1 LVKRN
6 LSGEVVT
13 TTNDRIHVLHVDNK
27 PAFDS
32 TATELPR
39 HNDDRITFYTATTPN
54 EGLTLLS
61 NHDIDCIVSEYDMPG
76 RDGLSFLEAVRKEYP
91 SLPFIFYTNEDLE
104 TVVPEALSAGSTDYV
119 PKGSSTEHFQFLA
132 QRIIAATEQQ
142 RASDPKRIA
151 ALVRDVQSDLVQA
164 RTRDDIE
171 ASVCERLVD
180 ADPYVFAWIGGFDA
194 DTAHVTPRAS
204 AGEEAGYLDIA
215 EITVDDSTTGQG
227 PTGQAVRTRT
237 SQVVQNISADPTF
250 DLWRE
255 AALERSYRSSAAI
268 PIEHDGTLYGVLN
281 VYATYPNAF
290 DADEQSLLEDL
301 SDTIA
306 HAYYHIQVRDQYDSQ
321 YQELFENAPVMMA
334 FTREA
339 NGEPIIEDCNQRFAD
354 KLGYSRGEL
363 QQQPLAGVYTEE
375 STERLLNKGG
385 YQRSLDGEFTPKERG
400 LVTADDKRLVT
411 LLQATPRRNN
421 EGDVV
426 GTHALYVDITDRK
439 RAQSVLERAEAM
451 DASMDGMAILNEN
464 NELIYLNQAHADIYG
479 YDDPEVL
486 VGNTWRI
493 FYEDD
498 EVERLESEVLRALE
512 DRGKWRGEATGRR
525 KNGETFHQDLS
536 LTETDNGGLI
546 CVVRDITERKERE
559 EEIKHLKDRLELA
572 VDGAELGVWDWDM
585 TTDEVEFNEQW
596 AQMLG
601 YSLNE
606 IEPHLN
612 AWQKR
617 VHPDDVADAE
627 AAIDSHI
634 TGETDYYD
642 TEHRLQTADGDWK
655 WIRDVGK
662 TVERDA
668 DGNPVRAVGIH
679 IDIDEQKQR
688 EQKLQQFQEAIE
700 QTAHIVYIT
709 DTDGT
714 IEYVNPA
721 FEAITGFSES
731 EAVGQDPS
739 ILQSGEYG
747 DEYYEELWETIL
759 SDGQWADEMLDEK
772 ADGEE
777 IVLHQTIT
785 PISDEDGNPQK
796 FVVVGQDITQRK
808 EYERKLEEQR
818 DNLEILNQVVRHDIR
833 NDMTVV
839 SGRAKLL
846 EEHIEETGKEDL
858 EAIQDSAKS
867 ATELTKMA
875 RDLSEIMLST
885 EEDVES
891 VRLDQ
896 YLNPVIENVRSKF
909 ETAVITT
916 EGQIPRTH
924 VRGNDLLGAV
934 FRNLMQNAVVHND
947 TEAPT
952 VHISTAINEETLTV
966 SIADNGP
973 GIPDNRKETI
983 FGKGEMGLDSPG
995 TGIGLYLVQTLVD
1008 RYGGDVWVE
1017 DNDPTGSVFFVGLP
1031 LVEKV
1036 VTE

>member
-1 LVKRN
+1 M
-6 LSGEVVT
+6 T
-13 TTNDRIHVLHVDNK
+13 TTNDRIHVLYVDNE

-39 HNDDRITFYTATTPN
+39 HSDDRITFYTATTPN
-54 EGLTLLS
+54 EGLTLLN

-119 PKGSSTEHFQFLA
+119 PKGSSTEHFAFLA
-132 QRIIAATEQQ
+132 QRITAATEQQ
-142 RASDPKRIA
+142 RASDLKRIA
-151 ALVRDVQSDLVQA
+151 ALVRDIQSDLVQA

-171 ASVCERLVD
+171 ASVCERLID
-180 ADPYVFAWIGGFDA
+180 ADPYVFAWIGGLDA

-204 AGEEAGYLDIA
+204 AGEEAGYLDTA

-237 SQVVQNISADPTF
+237 SQVVQDISADPTY
-250 DLWRE
+250 DPWRE
-255 AALERSYRSSAAI
+255 AALERSYQSSAAI

-306 HAYYHIQVRDQYDSQ
+306 HAHYHIQVRDQYDSQ

-354 KLGYSRGEL
+354 KLGYSREEL
-363 QQQPLAGVYTEE
+363 QEQPLANVYTET
-375 STERLLNKGG
+375 STERLLDKGG
-385 YQRSLDGEFTPKERG
+385 YQRSLDGEFTPKEREFI
-400 LVTADDKRLVT
+400 TADDKRLVT

-451 DASMDGMAILNEN
+451 DASMDGMSILNEN

-479 YDDPEVL
+479 YDDPEAL

-546 CVVRDITERKERE
+546 CVVRDTTERKERE
-559 EEIKHLKDRLELA
+559 EEIKHLKERLELA

-601 YSLNE
+601 YSLDE
-606 IEPHLN
+606 IESHLN
-612 AWQKR
+612 AWEKR
-617 VHPDDVADAE
+617 VHPDDVADTE

-642 TEHRLQTADGDWK
+642 TENRLQTANGDWK

-668 DGNPVRAVGIH
+668 DGKPVRAVGIH

-688 EQKLQQFQEAIE
+688 ERKLRQFRKAVE

-709 DTDGT
+709 DTEGT

-721 FEAITGFSES
+721 FEEITGFSES

-739 ILQSGEYG
+739 ILKSGEYG
-747 DEYYEELWETIL
+747 DGYYGELWETIL
-759 SDGQWADEMLDEK
+759 SGEQWADEMFEEG
-772 ADGEE
+772 ADGEG
-777 IVLHQTIT
+777 IVLNQTIS
-785 PISDEDGNPQK
+785 PITDEDGQPQK
-796 FVVVGQDITQRK
+796 FVAVGQDTTKQK
-808 EYERKLEEQR
+808 EYEQKIEDQR
-818 DNLEILNQVVRHDIR
+818 DNLEVLNQVVRHDIR
-833 NDMTVV
+833 NDMAVV
-839 SGRAKLL
+839 SGRAELL
-846 EEHIEETGKEDL
+846 KKHVEEAGKEDL
-858 EAIQDSAKS
+858 EAIQDATES
-867 ATELTKMA
+867 ATELTKTA
-875 RDLSEIMLST
+875 RDLSDIMLST
-885 EEDVES
+885 EEDIEP

-896 YLNPVIENVRSKF
+896 CLNPVVENVCAKF
-909 ETAVITT
+909 DTAMVTID
-916 EGQIPRTH
+916 GQIPRAH
-924 VRGNDLLGAV
+924 VRGNELLEAV
-934 FRNLMQNAVVHND
+934 FRNLLQNAVVHND
-947 TEAPT
+947 KQRPE
-952 VHISTAINEETLTV
+952 VRISTRIDEEIITV
-966 SIADNGP
+966 RVADNGP
-973 GIPDNRKETI
+973 GIPDTQKETI
-983 FGKGEMGLDSPG
+983 FGKGEKGLDSPG
-995 TGIGLYLVQTLVD
+995 TGLGLYLIRTLVEQ
-1008 RYGGDVWVE
+1008 YGGAVWVE
-1017 DNDPTGSVFFVGLP
+1017 DNDPEGSVFVVNLP
-1031 LVEKV
+1031 L
-1036 VTE
+1036 TETAATD